1 MRLSCEVIRDLLPLY
16 YDKVCSKESSSLIE
30 EHLAE
35 CPQCVDELQKLKMDF
50 ENPTISD
57 GKMRLMEN
65 ISAKW
70 KKDKRVSFTKGS
82 MLVSALAAVICFI
95 AYNVIGAKVLPDGT
109 LVEPF
114 ALIPIGYIFILVFI
128 ISLICNFVLLK
139 KYKIKIK

>member
-16 YDKVCSKESSSLIE
+16 FDKVCSKESSSLIE

-35 CPQCVDELQKLKMDF
+35 CPQCIDELEKLKMNL

-57 GKMRLMEN
+57 GNIKVMEN
-65 ISAKW
+65 ISARW
-70 KKDKRVSFTKGS
+70 KRDKRVSFTKGS
-82 MLVSALAAVICFI
+82 MLVSALAALICFI
-95 AYNVIGAKVLPDGT
+95 AYNVIGSEVLPDGR

-128 ISLICNFVLLK
+128 ISLICNFVFSK
-139 KYKIKIK
+139 KYKINTK

>member
-57 GKMRLMEN
+57 GKVKLMKN

-95 AYNVIGAKVLPDGT
+95 AYNVIGAKVLPDGR

-114 ALIPIGYIFILVFI
+114 ALIPIGYLFVLVFI
-128 ISLICNFVLLK
+128 ISLICNFVFLK
-139 KYKIKIK
+139 KYKINTK

>member
-57 GKMRLMEN
+57 GKVKLMKN

-114 ALIPIGYIFILVFI
+114 ALIPIGYIFVLVFI
-128 ISLICNFVLLK
+128 ISLICNFVFLR
-139 KYKIKIK
+139 KYKINTK